1 MNKKSRI
8 IIFSIIGV
16 VILAAI
22 LIPKLSDEKSESPNN
37 TLGGKGSLLQVRGIV
52 LKYQTIDNNILVSGG
67 VLADEEVELK
77 SEISGKVT
85 AIYFTEGR
93 SVTKGD
99 SLVKINDSEL
109 QAQLQRLKYR
119 KELLSDIEFRQKK
132 LLEKNA
138 ISQEEYDTALNELN
152 VNKAETEVIRAQI
165 DKTLIKA
172 PFNGIIGLRNVSEG
186 SFVTNQTLI
195 ASLQSINQVKI
206 DFAIPEKYSSDIKTG
221 DRVSFKISGSE
232 TRYNATVY
240 AIEPKIDPMTRT
252 LKIRAKASNPGLKLL
267 PGSFADVEVILKKID
282 NTILVPTESV
292 VPELKGQKV
301 FLVKDGKAF
310 PQSIQTGIR
319 TDKYVQVLSGLNQND
334 TLITTGIL
342 QVKPGM
348 PVKISELN

>member
-1 MNKKSRI
+1 MNKKIRI

-16 VILAAI
+16 IILAAI
-22 LIPKLSDEKSESPNN
+22 VIPKLSDEKSETPTNS
-37 TLGGKGSLLQVRGIV
+37 LRGKGSLLQVKGIV
-52 LKYQTIDNNILVSGG
+52 LKYQTIDNNILVSGS

-85 AIYFTEGR
+85 SIYFTEGR
-93 SVTKGD
+93 SVSKGD

-132 LLEKNA
+132 LLEKSA

-152 VNKAETEVIRAQI
+152 VNKAEIEVVSAQL

-186 SFVTNQTLI
+186 SFVTSSTVI
-195 ASLQSINQVKI
+195 ASLQSINQIKI
-206 DFAIPEKYSSDIKTG
+206 DFAIPEKYSSDIKIG
-221 DRVSFKISGSE
+221 DRVNFKISGLE
-232 TRYNATVY
+232 TRYSATVY

-282 NTILVPTESV
+282 GTILVPTESV

-301 FLVKDGKAF
+301 FLVKNGKAF

-319 TDKYVQVLSGLNQND
+319 TDKYVQVSGGLSEKD

-342 QVKPGM
+342 QLKPGM
-348 PVKISELN
+348 SVQIQELN